1 MLIKNSRCGLVSR
14 AMIMYQLVLT
24 TTIIIMLVMGSAT
37 ADQGGGC
44 CPVNSSSNSTTASH
58 AIGNASAGQQQLGGQ
73 DNNDDGAAQASA
85 LFVFGDSLVD
95 NGNNNF
101 LNSIAKSNYYPYGV
115 DSNAGPTG
123 RFSNGNTFVD
133 YLGAWL
139 GLPAPPA
146 FADPSTTGPR
156 ILGGVNYASAAAGI
170 LDETGQHYGQ
180 RYSLSQQVINFETTV
195 GELRA
200 VLGGQASLSKHL
212 SRSIALLVFGSNDY
226 INNYLMPAMYPSSFD
241 YSPSQFANLLLTHY
255 ARQLTALYSVGLR
268 KFVVA
273 AVGPLGCIPNQ
284 LSTGQAPPGRCVD
297 FVNQIL
303 GAFNQGLQSLVDRMN
318 NGSHPGSMFVYGN
331 TYSAMGSILNNPE
344 RYGFRVV
351 DRGCCG
357 IGRNQGQ
364 ITCMPWTPPCPN
376 RNEYVFWDAFHPTQ
390 AVDAI
395 LAHRAYAGPPSDCH
409 PINVQQL
416 ALITFS

>member
-1 MLIKNSRCGLVSR
+1 MDCSSTTS
-14 AMIMYQLVLT
+14 T
-24 TTIIIMLVMGSAT
+24 TTNNNIGSGVT
-37 ADQGGGC
+37 
-44 CPVNSSSNSTTASH
+44 
-58 AIGNASAGQQQLGGQ
+58 
-73 DNNDDGAAQASA
+73 AAQATA

-115 DSNAGPTG
+115 DSTRGPTG
-123 RFSNGNTFVD
+123 KFSNGNTFVD

-139 GLPAPPA
+139 GIASPPP
-146 FADPSTTGPR
+146 FADPTTAGSR

-170 LDETGQHYGQ
+170 LDETGQHYGE
-180 RYSLSQQVINFETTV
+180 RYTLSQQVMNFERTLS
-195 GELRA
+195 ELRRMMGPPD
-200 VLGGQASLSKHL
+200 LNKYLSK
-212 SRSIALLVFGSNDY
+212 SIALLVFGSNDY
-226 INNYLMPAMYPSSFD
+226 INNYLMPNIYPSR
-241 YSPSQFANLLLTHY
+241 YTYNPAQFANLLLNHY
-255 ARQLTALYSVGLR
+255 ARQLVALYSVGLR
-268 KFVVA
+268 KFVLA
-273 AVGPLGCIPNQ
+273 GVGPLGCIPNQ
-284 LSTGQAPPGRCVD
+284 LATGQAPPGRCVD
-297 FVNQIL
+297 YVNQML
-303 GAFNQGLQSLVDRMN
+303 GPFNQGLLSLVNAMN

-331 TYSAMGSILNNPE
+331 SYGAIGDILNNPE

-364 ITCMPWTPPCPN
+364 ITCMPWTAPCGN

-395 LAHRAYAGPPSDCH
+395 VAHRAYAGPPSDAY

-416 ALITFS
+416 ALINFS